1 MTDSSNSAAGRVRI
15 ERLIPASIKDV
26 FAAWTDP
33 KTMSQWLSPTS
44 QAEVEADVRVSGS
57 FRLVMLGDGMR
68 IDHEG
73 EYVAIEPPRLISF
86 TWRSAYTRDITT
98 LVTVT
103 LEPVEQATRLVL
115 VHERLP
121 DETAESHRDGWGSI
135 LDRLIATLPPDRR
148 RRRHERKV
156 SGAQDRDD

>member
-1 MTDSSNSAAGRVRI
+1 MTEPPNSAGRVRI
-15 ERLIPASIKDV
+15 ERVIPASVEDV

-33 KTMSQWLSPTS
+33 KTMAQWLSPTGR
-44 QAEVEADVRVSGS
+44 AEVEADVRVSGR
-57 FRLVMLGDGMR
+57 FRLVMIGDGIR

-73 EYVAIEPPRLISF
+73 EYVALEAPRLISF
-86 TWRSAYTRDITT
+86 TWRSPYTHDITS

-103 LEPVEQATRLVL
+103 LEPDEQATRLVL

-135 LDRLIATLPPDRR
+135 LDRLIATLGPKAS
-148 RRRHERKV
+148 ET
-156 SGAQDRDD
+156 SS